1 MKLNIALAL
10 SHHPRVLILDEPTSG
25 IDPFDRD
32 EIISVFARYMEDE
45 NNTIIISSHI
55 ISDLEKIADSIL
67 YIENGQIL
75 FHKQKDDIFSDY
87 LIWKGT
93 EDEMKELHDFA
104 IVSQLPSVFGRKVLV
119 DKHKLLKA
127 GAFERYAGLDAPT
140 LEEFLLFLQAK

>member
-32 EIISVFARYMEDE
+32 EILSIFARYMEDE
-45 NNTIIISSHI
+45 NNTMIISSHI
-55 ISDLEKIADSIL
+55 VSDLEKIADSIL
-67 YIENGQIL
+67 FIEDGQIS

-87 LIWKGT
+87 VVWQGT
-93 EDEMKELHDFA
+93 EEELKKLHDFA
-104 IVSQLPSVFGRKVLV
+104 IVSELPSAFGRKVLF
-119 DKHKLLKA
+119 DKQKLLKS
-127 GAFERYAGLDAPT
+127 GTFESYAGLDSPT